1 MKKLNLFFMTVLV
14 LILAAC
20 TSQPPKEETEKTE
33 ETQTVDQSNS
43 NESTSPEASEGEQS
57 EEEGD
62 TEQTQGSGPS
72 EFYMQLETKISERL
86 QNNYLPP
93 IDYRNDLYD
102 FGILNTA
109 ARQYSDIAPMIGS
122 GEMLNSY
129 YEWYDP
135 VNLQEAIVKAYG
147 FTIDFEKYRIAN
159 QQEYPEIYYDG
170 DFVYLMSADYPGFN
184 GVEEPIILSIE
195 QFDDQPIYY
204 TELQFRY
211 LSINEYEEAGNE
223 WDPSLW
229 EIPMDEWPEEVKEFI
244 QNNDSTFYAIFI
256 DQGDTFALAYYDST
270 PLTKDER
277 KSYLENLS
285 SN

>member
-14 LILAAC
+14 LILGMC

-102 FGILNTA
+102 FGILNTGA
-109 ARQYSDIAPMIGS
+109 
-122 GEMLNSY
+122 
-129 YEWYDP
+129 
-135 VNLQEAIVKAYG
+135 
-147 FTIDFEKYRIAN
+147 
-159 QQEYPEIYYDG
+159 
-170 DFVYLMSADYPGFN
+170 
-184 GVEEPIILSIE
+184 SI
-195 QFDDQPIYY
+195 
-204 TELQFRY
+204 FRY
-211 LSINEYEEAGNE
+211 CANDWFRGN
-223 WDPSLW
+223 
-229 EIPMDEWPEEVKEFI
+229 VK
-244 QNNDSTFYAIFI
+244 
-256 DQGDTFALAYYDST
+256 
-270 PLTKDER
+270 
-277 KSYLENLS
+277 
-285 SN
+285 